1 MTALKTVRESRGMSQ
16 AQLAMRSGVSK
27 RVIQH
32 YEQGFRDI
40 NNAKVITVV
49 KLAQALD
56 CGVRDIMNPIEA
68 G

>member
-1 MTALKTVRESRGMSQ
+1 MTALKTMRESRGMSQ
-16 AQLAMRSGVSK
+16 SQLAKRSGISI
-27 RVIQH
+27 RIIQH

-49 KLAQALD
+49 KLAEALD